1 MPQYW
6 VLLTRTPVP
15 EDLRI
20 PGWDTDKFVYK
31 RVEAKWIYH
40 YDTNDDLF
48 NENSDSDSES
58 SEADSDI
65 IELYGTIIDAYKY
78 YKIVA
83 DDEVTEEYRRK
94 LEPYKISDDGA
105 CQMCFEEH

>member
-1 MPQYW
+1 M
-6 VLLTRTPVP
+6 RTPVP

-31 RVEAKWIYH
+31 RVEAKRLYR
-40 YDTNDDLF
+40 YDTNDELYD
-48 NENSDSDSES
+48 ESVDSDSS
-58 SEADSDI
+58 SEADSDV

-78 YKIVA
+78 YKIDA

-94 LEPYKISDDGA
+94 LESYKISDDGV

>member
-1 MPQYW
+1 MH
-6 VLLTRTPVP
+6 TPVP

-31 RVEAKWIYH
+31 RVEAKQLYR
-40 YDTNDDLF
+40 YDMNDELYD
-48 NENSDSDSES
+48 ESVDSDSS

>member
-6 VLLTRTPVP
+6 VLLMRTPVP

-31 RVEAKWIYH
+31 RVEAKRLYR
-40 YDTNDDLF
+40 YDTNDELYD
-48 NENSDSDSES
+48 ESVDSDSS
-58 SEADSDI
+58 SEADSDV

-78 YKIVA
+78 YKTDA

-94 LEPYKISDDGA
+94 LESYKISDDGV

>member
-6 VLLTRTPVP
+6 VLLMRMPVP
-15 EDLRI
+15 ENLRI

-31 RVEAKWIYH
+31 RVEAKQLYR
-40 YDTNDDLF
+40 YDTNDELYG
-48 NENSDSDSES
+48 ESVDSDSS

-83 DDEVTEEYRRK
+83 DDEVTEDYRRK
-94 LEPYKISDDGA
+94 LEPYKISDDGV

>member
-6 VLLTRTPVP
+6 VLLMRTPIP

-31 RVEAKWIYH
+31 RVETKPLYF
-40 YDTNDDLF
+40 YDTG
-48 NENSDSDSES
+48 NELYDESVDSDSS
-58 SEADSDI
+58 SEADSDV

-78 YKIVA
+78 YKIAA
-83 DDEVTEEYRRK
+83 DDEVTEDYRRK
-94 LEPYKISDDGA
+94 LEPYKISDDGT
-105 CQMCFEEH
+105 C